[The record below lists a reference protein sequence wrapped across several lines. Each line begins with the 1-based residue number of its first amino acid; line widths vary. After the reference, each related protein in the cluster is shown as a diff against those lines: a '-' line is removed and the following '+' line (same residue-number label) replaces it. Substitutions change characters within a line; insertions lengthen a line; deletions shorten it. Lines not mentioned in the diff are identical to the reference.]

1 MSVFFWRLVLLPT
14 RIMDFI
20 GSLRLTLRWRA
31 QASCLLNEAGSPAFP
46 LLARLRRPRYCA
58 AITKISTR
66 SLSSKVTPMQARC
79 GGLALS
85 THSSQARFIS
95 GLRLMSLM

>member
-31 QASCLLNEAGSPAFP
+31 QASCLLIGSPAFP

-85 THSSQARFIS
+85 THSSQPRFIS